1 MLDEWVSNHA
11 SVPQLP
17 SYSSTQASAADY
29 EEEGTE
35 VKSYKHTSRDNR
47 SEIFRMEV
55 LEKNPTRGHGLI
67 TCVAAGNNVLA
78 VGTNRGWLI
87 RHDFSG
93 GECLE
98 LDLNTSKSLEQNVLR
113 VFVDP
118 LGRHTL
124 AVVETSSG
132 TETHYLHHKAK
143 RSRILSRVKGLT
155 ICSVAWNKH
164 QLSEASS
171 RDIAIGTS
179 GGQLFETS
187 LDEKEKKEKPLKL
200 LYELRE
206 LNEPIIGVQME
217 ASSVG
222 QQVRYF
228 LMAITPT
235 RLYSF
240 TGLGSLEATFAA
252 YADRPVRFTELPGEH
267 TNSEL
272 HFSAKQRRTEIF
284 AWLAGPGIYYGE
296 LNLALQQIVE
306 EYFVENK
313 SLLEYSKLN
322 GETAK
327 PRSLALS
334 EFHFLLL
341 YENKLKV
348 VNRVSQSIVEEKQ
361 FDSLFDY
368 SAAAMLGLCTDA
380 IGGAVFAY
388 DENALYEIGIG
399 DEGRDMWQVYLG
411 AKDYTAA
418 LEHCRDVSQK
428 DHVYVAQAEI
438 SFAAG
443 DYVTAAVFYAK
454 TTIVLTFEEITLKFV
469 AVGELDALR
478 TYLLRKLDNLGKED
492 RSQITMV
499 STWAVEL
506 YLHKINSLVSSKTS
520 DMKPNT
526 EHQDILK
533 EFRAFLSDCKDVL
546 DEATT
551 LKLLGSY
558 GRVEELIYFAGLKE
572 QHETVIHHYIQ
583 RGDAKKALGVL
594 RKLSISPELQYKF
607 APDLIMLD
615 PYETVEFWMTMENL
629 NPRRL
634 IPALMRYSSKPHSK
648 DEPHEAIKYLEFC
661 VQRQQNRDS
670 AVHNL
675 LLSLYAKEDDENTLL
690 RFLESKYGKGRPGQP
705 DIFYDPKY
713 ALRLCLKEKR
723 MRACVYIYS
732 TMNMHEEAVA
742 LALQVD
748 PELAKVE
755 ADKVEDDPE
764 LQKKL
769 WLMVAQHVIQQEK
782 GVERE
787 NIRRAIAFLKEA
799 DGLLKIE
806 DILPFFPD
814 FALIDDFKE
823 AICSSLED
831 YNKEINRLKQEMNDA
846 TRGADNIRQDIS
858 SLTQRYAIV
867 DRDEKCGICA
877 LGILRSGSIQTRGVS
892 SVMAPFYVFPCEH
905 SFHAQ
910 CLLAHVIKY
919 KDKNEM
925 DRIMDLQRKLAV
937 LVNSGSTTNATTAE
951 NEVSSLDASSMS
963 PVDQLR
969 EQLDDAIAGECPYC
983 GELMITEIS
992 RPFIVPDETDEIL
1005 SWEIKRINA
1014 ITLNKRGSW
1023 PTAMEVNSVPSP
1035 IAHLQT
1041 IIGEFQFSL
1050 L

>member
-1 MLDEWVSNHA
+1 MRGEAAAYAGEQQQPTRWKGSLLRGGAQPGTRWGGSMGVEEKGFKHA
-11 SVPQLP
+11 AQDPGIEKFSV
-17 SYSSTQASAADY
+17 
-29 EEEGTE
+29 
-35 VKSYKHTSRDNR
+35 
-47 SEIFRMEV
+47 EV
-55 LEKNPTRGHGLI
+55 LERNPTRGHGLT
-67 TCVAAGNNVLA
+67 TCVAAGNNVLV
-78 VGTNRGWLI
+78 VGTNRGWLV

-93 GECLE
+93 GECFE
-98 LDLNTSKSLEQNVLR
+98 FDLNASKSLEHNVLH

-118 LGRHTL
+118 LGRHAL
-124 AVVETSSG
+124 AVVETSNG
-132 TETHYLHHKAK
+132 TETHYLHHRSKK
-143 RSRILSRVKGLT
+143 SRILSRFKGLT
-155 ICSVAWNKH
+155 ICAVAWNRH
-164 QLSEASS
+164 QLSEASP

-187 LDEKEKKEKPLKL
+187 LEEKEKKEKPLKL
-200 LYELRE
+200 LYELTE
-206 LNEPIIGVQME
+206 LNEPIIGIQME
-217 ASSVG
+217 TSSVG

-228 LMAITPT
+228 FMAITPT

-240 TGLGSLEATFAA
+240 TGLGSLEATFSA
-252 YADRPVRFTELPGEH
+252 YADRPVRFTELPGEFN
-267 TNSEL
+267 NSEL

-306 EYFVENK
+306 EHFVEKK

-322 GETAK
+322 DGDSEK

-348 VNRVSQSIVEEKQ
+348 VNRVSQSIVEEKH
-361 FDSLFDY
+361 FNSLFDY

-388 DENALYEIGIG
+388 DENALYEIGIN

-411 AKDYTAA
+411 VKDYTAA
-418 LEHCRDVSQK
+418 LEHCIDVSQK
-428 DHVYVAQAEI
+428 DHVYVAQADI
-438 SFAAG
+438 AFAAG

-454 TTIVLTFEEITLKFV
+454 TTIVLTFEEIALKFV
-469 AVGELDALR
+469 AIGELDALR

-506 YLHKINSLVSSKTS
+506 YLDKINSFVSSKTS

-526 EHQDILK
+526 EHQDILN

-572 QHETVIHHYIQ
+572 QHETVIHHHIQ

-594 RKLSISPELQYKF
+594 RKPNTSPELQYKF

-615 PYETVEFWMTMENL
+615 PYETVEFWMTKDNL

-648 DEPHEAIKYLEFC
+648 DEPHEVMKYLEFC
-661 VQRQQNRDS
+661 VQRQQNKDS

-675 LLSLYAKEDDENTLL
+675 LLSLYTKQDDESTLL

-732 TMNMHEEAVA
+732 MMNMNEEAVA

-748 PELAKVE
+748 PELAKAE

-769 WLMVAQHVIQQEK
+769 WLMVAKHVIQQEK

-814 FALIDDFKE
+814 FSLIDDFKE
-823 AICSSLED
+823 AICASLED

-846 TRGADNIRQDIS
+846 TRGADNIRRDITA
-858 SLTQRYAIV
+858 LTQRYAIV

-877 LGILRSGSIQTRGVS
+877 LGILRSGSIQTRGVF

-937 LVNSGSTTNATTAE
+937 LVNSGNTTNASTE
-951 NEVSSLDASSMS
+951 GNEASSLDATNTS

-969 EQLDDAIAGECPYC
+969 EQLDDSIAGECPYC
-983 GELMITEIS
+983 GERMITEIS
-992 RPFIVPDETDEIL
+992 RPFITLDETDEIL
-1005 SWEIKRINA
+1005 SWEIKR
-1014 ITLNKRGSW
+1014 T
-1023 PTAMEVNSVPSP
+1023 
-1035 IAHLQT
+1035 
-1041 IIGEFQFSL
+1041 
-1050 L
+1050 

>member
-11 SVPQLP
+11 SVQQFP
-17 SYSSTQASAADY
+17 SYPSTQGASVDY

-35 VKSYKHTSRDNR
+35 GLASKNMSKSSTNQ
-47 SEIFRMEV
+47 IFTVEV
-55 LEKNPTRGHGLI
+55 LERNPTKSHGLL
-67 TCVAAGNNVLA
+67 TCMAAGNNVVV
-78 VGTNRGWLI
+78 VGTDRGWLI
-87 RHDFSG
+87 RHDFAG
-93 GECLE
+93 G
-98 LDLNTSKSLEQNVLR
+98 DSLEVDLSSSKTLEQTVLH

-118 LGRHTL
+118 GGRHVL
-124 AVVETSSG
+124 AVVQTSNG
-132 TETHYLHHKAK
+132 TETHYLHARSKK
-143 RSRILSRVKGLT
+143 SRILSRFKGVT
-155 ICSVAWNKH
+155 TSAVAWNKQ
-164 QLSEASS
+164 QLSEATT
-171 RDIAIGTS
+171 RDIVIGTS
-179 GGQLFETS
+179 GGQLYETS
-187 LDEKEKKEKPLKL
+187 LEEKEKKEKPLKL
-200 LYELRE
+200 LHTLTE
-206 LNEPIIGVQME
+206 LNEPIVGLQME
-217 ASSVG
+217 TSTVG
-222 QQVRYF
+222 PQVRYF
-228 LMAITPT
+228 LMAVTPT
-235 RLYSF
+235 RLYTC
-240 TGLGSLEATFAA
+240 TGLGSLEATFSA
-252 YADRPVRFTELPGEH
+252 YVDRPVRFTELPGEQS
-267 TNSEL
+267 NSEL
-272 HFSAKQRRTEIF
+272 HFSAKQRRTQIF

-296 LNLALQQIVE
+296 LNLALQQSIE
-306 EYFVENK
+306 DHFVENK

-322 GETAK
+322 DGASLK
-327 PRSLALS
+327 PCSLALS

-341 YENKLKV
+341 YEKELKV
-348 VNRVSQSIVEEKQ
+348 ANRVSQSIVEEKQ
-361 FDSLFDY
+361 FDSLLDH
-368 SAAAMLGLCTDA
+368 STAPMLGLCTDA
-380 IGGAVFAY
+380 IGGAVYAFN
-388 DENALYEIGIG
+388 ENTLYEIVID

-411 AKDYTAA
+411 VKDYTTA
-418 LEHCRDVSQK
+418 LEHCRDGLQK
-428 DHVYVAQAEI
+428 DHVYVTQADI
-438 SFAAG
+438 AFAAG

-454 TTIVLTFEEITLKFV
+454 TSIVLSFEEIALKFI
-469 AVGELDALR
+469 AAGELDALR
-478 TYLLRKLDNLGKED
+478 TYLLRKLDSLGKED
-492 RSQITMV
+492 RSQITMI

-506 YLHKINSLVSSKTS
+506 YLHKINCLVSDNSNDDKN
-520 DMKPNT
+520 NT
-526 EHQDILK
+526 EHLDILK

-583 RGDAKKALGVL
+583 QGEAKKALGVL
-594 RKLSISPELQYKF
+594 RKPNILPELQYKF

-615 PYETVEFWMTMENL
+615 PYETVEFWMTMDTL
-629 NPRRL
+629 NPRQL

-661 VQRQQNRDS
+661 VQRQQNKDS

-675 LLSLYAKEDDENTLL
+675 LLSLYAKQDDESTLL

-748 PELAKVE
+748 PELAKAE

-769 WLMVAQHVIQQEK
+769 WLMVAKHVIQQEK

-787 NIRRAIAFLKEA
+787 NIRKAIAFLKEA

-823 AICSSLED
+823 AICASLED
-831 YNKEINRLKQEMNDA
+831 YNKQINQLKQEMNDA
-846 TRGADNIRQDIS
+846 TRGADNIRRDIS
-858 SLTQRYAIV
+858 ALTQRYAIV
-867 DRDEKCGICA
+867 DRDEKCGICG
-877 LGILRSGSIQTRGVS
+877 LGILASGSMQTRGYS

-925 DRIMDLQRKLAV
+925 ERIMDMQRKLAV
-937 LVNSGSTTNATTAE
+937 LVSSGSTANASTNE
-951 NEVSSLDASSMS
+951 NGDISLDATNTS

-969 EQLDDAIAGECPYC
+969 VQLDDAIAGECPYC
-983 GELMITEIS
+983 GELMISEIS
-992 RPFIVPDETDEIL
+992 RPFISPEETDEVI
-1005 SWEIKRINA
+1005 SWEIKHKEA
-1014 ITLNKRGSW
+1014 
-1023 PTAMEVNSVPSP
+1023 
-1035 IAHLQT
+1035 
-1041 IIGEFQFSL
+1041 
-1050 L
+1050 

>member
-1 MLDEWVSNHA
+1 MLEEWVSNHA

-17 SYSSTQASAADY
+17 SYSSTQISAADY
-29 EEEGTE
+29 EEEVDIRGTE
-35 VKSYKHTSRDNR
+35 VKSYKHTARDPG
-47 SEIFRMEV
+47 SEIFRVKV
-55 LEKNPTRGHGLI
+55 LERNPTRGHGLI
-67 TCVAAGNNVLA
+67 TCVAAGNNILV

-98 LDLNTSKSLEQNVLR
+98 LDLNASKSLEQNVLR

-124 AVVETSSG
+124 AVVETSNG
-132 TETHYLHHKAK
+132 TETHYLYHKSK

-155 ICSVAWNKH
+155 ICAVAWNKH

-200 LYELRE
+200 LYELTE
-206 LNEPIIGVQME
+206 LTEPIIGIQME
-217 ASSVG
+217 TSSVG

-252 YADRPVRFTELPGEH
+252 YADRPVRLTELPGEH
-267 TNSEL
+267 TDSEL

-306 EYFVENK
+306 EHFVENK
-313 SLLEYSKLN
+313 SLLEYNKLN
-322 GETAK
+322 GDAAK
-327 PRSLALS
+327 PCSIALS

-341 YENKLKV
+341 YESKLKV
-348 VNRVSQSIVEEKQ
+348 ANRVSQSIVEEKH
-361 FDSLFDY
+361 FNSLFDY

-388 DENALYEIGIG
+388 DENALYEIGIN

-411 AKDYTAA
+411 VKDYTAA

-438 SFAAG
+438 AFAAG

-454 TTIVLTFEEITLKFV
+454 TTVVMTFEEIALKFV
-469 AVGELDALR
+469 AVGDLDALR

-506 YLHKINSLVSSKTS
+506 YLDKINSLESSRTS

-526 EHQDILK
+526 EHQGILK

-546 DEATT
+546 DESTT

-583 RGDAKKALGVL
+583 RGDARKAIAVL
-594 RKLSISPELQYKF
+594 RKSSISPELQYKF
-607 APDLIMLD
+607 SPDLIMLD
-615 PYETVEFWMTMENL
+615 PYETVEFWMTMENM

-634 IPALMRYSSKPHSK
+634 IPALMRYSSKPHAK
-648 DEPHEAIKYLEFC
+648 GEPHEAIKYLEFC

-690 RFLESKYGKGRPGQP
+690 RFLESKYGKGIPGQP

-732 TMNMHEEAVA
+732 TMDMHEEAIA

-748 PELAKVE
+748 PELAKAE

-769 WLMVAQHVIQQEK
+769 WLMVAKHVIQQEK

-823 AICSSLED
+823 AICASLED
-831 YNKEINRLKQEMNDA
+831 YNKEINRNVEFADSVSCGREAFKQ
-846 TRGADNIRQDIS
+846 R
-858 SLTQRYAIV
+858 
-867 DRDEKCGICA
+867 
-877 LGILRSGSIQTRGVS
+877 
-892 SVMAPFYVFPCEH
+892 
-905 SFHAQ
+905 
-910 CLLAHVIKY
+910 
-919 KDKNEM
+919 DKNEM
-925 DRIMDLQRKLAV
+925 DRIMDLQRKIMV
-937 LVNSGSTTNATTAE
+937 LVNSESVTNASTAE
-951 NEVSSLDASSMS
+951 NEVSSLDASNMP

-969 EQLDDAIAGECPYC
+969 EQLDDAIAGECPFC
-983 GELMITEIS
+983 GEHMITEIS
-992 RPFIVPDETDEIL
+992 RPFIIPDETDEIL
-1005 SWEIKRINA
+1005 SWAIKRVQILS
-1014 ITLNKRGSW
+1014 IC
-1023 PTAMEVNSVPSP
+1023 
-1035 IAHLQT
+1035 
-1041 IIGEFQFSL
+1041 
-1050 L
+1050 